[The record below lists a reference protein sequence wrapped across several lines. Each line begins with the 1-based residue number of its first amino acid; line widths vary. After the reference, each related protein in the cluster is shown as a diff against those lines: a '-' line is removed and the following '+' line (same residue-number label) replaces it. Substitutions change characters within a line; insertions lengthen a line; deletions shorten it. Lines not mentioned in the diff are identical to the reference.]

1 MRIIRDPETV
11 YNCYIQEHVTDFCS
25 QPPSAFHLRFY
36 EEGEFL
42 CSPMQ
47 PADCLLLLLDGTI
60 YLYGLNQSGRYLP
73 ISARSDVMLL
83 GDFEYATGTET
94 QFYAEARSR
103 IRCLALPIEPN
114 RASLDK
120 DIIFLHSLI
129 RSLTDKFSFQSEIEI
144 PSSTIEERLMRYMQ
158 ISGNHRIEGIE
169 ATALVLRC
177 SKRQLLRAL
186 KKQCEAGK
194 IERIGH
200 GVYGLI
206 HS

>member
-1 MRIIRDPETV
+1 
-11 YNCYIQEHVTDFCS
+11 
-25 QPPSAFHLRFY
+25 
-36 EEGEFL
+36 
-42 CSPMQ
+42 
-47 PADCLLLLLDGTI
+47 
-60 YLYGLNQSGRYLP
+60 
-73 ISARSDVMLL
+73 
-83 GDFEYATGTET
+83 
-94 QFYAEARSR
+94 
-103 IRCLALPIEPN
+103 
-114 RASLDK
+114 
-120 DIIFLHSLI
+120 
-129 RSLTDKFSFQSEIEI
+129 
-144 PSSTIEERLMRYMQ
+144 MRYMQ

>member
-1 MRIIRDPETV
+1 MTLWQPIRETM
-11 YNCYIQEHVTDFCS
+11 D
-25 QPPSAFHLRFY
+25 RF
-36 EEGEFL
+36 
-42 CSPMQ
+42 
-47 PADCLLLLLDGTI
+47 A
-60 YLYGLNQSGRYLP
+60 
-73 ISARSDVMLL
+73 
-83 GDFEYATGTET
+83 
-94 QFYAEARSR
+94 
-103 IRCLALPIEPN
+103 CLALPIEPN
-114 RASLDK
+114 RAALDK
-120 DIIFLHSLI
+120 DIKFLHSII

-169 ATALVLRC
+169 ATALKLRC